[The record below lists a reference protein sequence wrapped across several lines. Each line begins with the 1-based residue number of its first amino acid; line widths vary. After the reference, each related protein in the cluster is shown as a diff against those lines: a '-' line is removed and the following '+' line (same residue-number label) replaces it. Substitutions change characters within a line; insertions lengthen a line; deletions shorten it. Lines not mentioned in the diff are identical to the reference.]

1 MALPGMIP
9 GPAFAA
15 AQVLPILAPV
25 VDFHDNP
32 DSGSSTRTWATRSA
46 AGPFVFLCVT
56 SAFSSGGFTS
66 ATFGGNAC
74 NLVAAVPTGS
84 GAYKA
89 AIFSIRGP
97 QSGDVVITATGTQQT
112 PYLSVLSTSNVQD
125 IAGRGT
131 SQEDTGSEPGVMT
144 VASPGP
150 GGLRLFVFTSTF
162 QLSPVTWTNATELVD
177 TNQGSD
183 RHAVA
188 YSLGDDGSQVTADQ
202 NGGDIGMIGEGF
214 R

>member
-1 MALPGMIP
+1 MGNKIRCWT
-9 GPAFAA
+9 FRF
-15 AQVLPILAPV
+15 PV
-25 VDFHDNP
+25 RHVC
-32 DSGSSTRTWATRSA
+32 
-46 AGPFVFLCVT
+46 VFERWLHVCDVR
-56 SAFSSGGFTS
+56 GQRLQ
-66 ATFGGNAC
+66 FGCGR
-74 NLVAAVPTGS
+74 S